1 MQEGSYYQTA
11 VYLWLKESYGI
22 VPAARGAPRPGL
34 PKVKDKTRDRVDART
49 RACRHVN
56 PTLPFCHAEQRE
68 ASISPPALR
77 WILRFAQ
84 DDCRRTFHPAFQP
97 MKKPPLL
104 LALFAGLAVALSA
117 AEPYTIAVIPK
128 GTTHEFWKSIHAGAV
143 KAQRELAAAG
153 IAVNVIWKGPL
164 KEDDREQQVQVVE
177 NFIGRRVSGIV
188 LAPLDHK
195 ALVAPVETAVRGKIP
210 VVIIDSGLATQAYT
224 SFVATDN
231 REGGRIAARNLGRLL
246 GGKGNVIMLRL
257 QIGSNSTEEREAG
270 FVEIM
275 QHDFPGIRLLSI
287 DQHAGATRDTAKRA
301 AETLLSRY
309 GSVVNGVFAP
319 NESTG
324 AGMLLAL
331 RDAGLAGKVKFIA
344 FDSGETLNA
353 GLKSGHIDGLVVQN
367 PMNMGYLGVKTMVA
381 VLRGEKVP
389 ARIDTG
395 VGFVTRENFDDPAL
409 ADMVNP
415 PLDQYLK

>member
-1 MQEGSYYQTA
+1 MKSPWFA
-11 VYLWLKESYGI
+11 VLGFCC
-22 VPAARGAPRPGL
+22 AA
-34 PKVKDKTRDRVDART
+34 
-49 RACRHVN
+49 
-56 PTLPFCHAEQRE
+56 
-68 ASISPPALR
+68 AL
-77 WILRFAQ
+77 
-84 DDCRRTFHPAFQP
+84 T
-97 MKKPPLL
+97 
-104 LALFAGLAVALSA
+104 A

-143 KAQRELAAAG
+143 KAQRELAAGG
-153 IAVNVIWKGPL
+153 IPVNVIWKGPL

-210 VVIIDSGLATQAYT
+210 VVIIDSGLASSVQA
-224 SFVATDN
+224 SFVSTDN

-257 QIGSNSTEEREAG
+257 QVGSNSTEEREEG
-270 FVEIM
+270 FLEVM
-275 QHDFPGIRLLSI
+275 KSDFPGIRLLSS
-287 DQHAGATRDTAKRA
+287 DQHGGATRDTAKRT
-301 AETLLSRY
+301 AENLLNRF
-309 GSVVNGVFAP
+309 GRQIQGVFTC
-319 NESTG
+319 NESTT

-331 RDAGLAGKVKFIA
+331 RDAGLAGRVKFVG

-353 GLKSGHIDGLVVQN
+353 GLKAGHIDGLVVQN
-367 PMNMGYLGVKTMVA
+367 PMNMGYLGVKTVVA

-395 VGFVTRENFDDPAL
+395 VGFVTRENFNDPAL
-409 ADMVNP
+409 AEIVNP
-415 PLDQYLK
+415 PLDEYLK